1 MDRIRQVQIF
11 IQVMESGNFTRAAQA
26 LNIPR
31 STVSTTIQALE
42 DRLEAQLLQRTTRQ
56 VAPTQD
62 GLQFLEAARSLVET
76 YEEAE
81 SMFRHEPQRAEGRL
95 HVDIPSRIGR
105 RIVIP
110 ALPEFLKQY
119 PLIQLEFSMNDRIIN
134 MLTEGVDCVIR
145 VGHLPDSEL
154 VCRKLGDI
162 EVINCASPAY
172 LAQYGTPK
180 SLGDLAEHLLVNYS
194 ASLPALAAEWEY
206 LDGEREW
213 FVKMRSM
220 ITVDNAEA
228 YIASAMAGMGII
240 QIPRFD
246 VEDALEAGTLVQIL
260 GAYEAPSMPISL
272 LYPSRRHLP
281 LRVRVFQKWVTDMLS
296 AHGVWADYGK
306 WD

>member
-1 MDRIRQVQIF
+1 MDRIRQVQVF

-42 DRLEAQLLQRTTRQ
+42 DRLGVQLLQRTTRQ
-56 VAPTQD
+56 VAPTQE
-62 GLQFLEAARSLVET
+62 GVRFLEAARSLVDT

-81 SMFRHEPQRAEGRL
+81 SMFRQEPQQAEGRL

-110 ALPEFLKQY
+110 ALPEFLEQN
-119 PLIQLEFSMNDRIIN
+119 PLVQLEFSMNDRIIN
-134 MLTEGVDCVIR
+134 MLSEGVDCVIR

-154 VCRKLGDI
+154 ICRNLGDI

-172 LAQYGTPK
+172 LSKHGMPK
-180 SLGDLAEHLLVNYS
+180 SAGDLAEDHVLVNYS
-194 ASLPALAAEWEY
+194 PNLPAFAAEWEY
-206 LDGEREW
+206 LDEERDW
-213 FVKMRSM
+213 TVKMQSR

-240 QIPRFD
+240 QVPRFD
-246 VEDALEAGTLVQIL
+246 VADALEEGTLVQVL
-260 GAYEAPSMPISL
+260 NGYEAPSMPISL
-272 LYPSRRHLP
+272 LYPSRRNVP
-281 LRVRVFQKWVTDMLS
+281 LRVRVFQKWVTELLS
-296 AHGVWADYGK
+296 AHGVLNEH
-306 WD
+306 

>member
-11 IQVMESGNFTRAAQA
+11 IQVMESGNFTRAAHA

-42 DRLEAQLLQRTTRQ
+42 DRLGTQLLQRTTRQ

-81 SMFRHEPQRAEGRL
+81 SMFRHEPQQAEGRL

-110 ALPEFLKQY
+110 ALPEFLEQN
-119 PLIQLEFSMNDRIIN
+119 PLVQLEFSMNDRIIN

-154 VCRKLGDI
+154 VCRKLGDL
-162 EVINCASPAY
+162 EVINCASPVY
-172 LAQYGTPK
+172 LTRYGTPK
-180 SLGDLAEHLLVNYS
+180 SLGDLAKHQLVNYS
-194 ASLPALAAEWEY
+194 VNLPALAAEWEY
-206 LDGEREW
+206 LDGERERI
-213 FVKMRSM
+213 VKMQSK

-228 YIASAMAGMGII
+228 YIASAKSGMGII

-246 VEDALEAGTLVQIL
+246 VEQAIEEGTLVQVL
-260 GAYEAPSMPISL
+260 DAYKAPSMPISL
-272 LYPSRRHLP
+272 LYPSRRNVP
-281 LRVRVFQKWVTDMLS
+281 LRVRVFQKWVTDLLS
-296 AHGVWADYGK
+296 VHGVWTGCGE
-306 WD
+306 WG